1 MEETSSLTNTIIE
14 TINSI
19 FQALFSSI
27 DKNVY
32 QILDDLTFIHVDI
45 LEDSIFEK
53 FFGVNISHGL
63 LLIAN
68 SLLIAFVLYYA
79 IKLLY
84 SYYMNLQV
92 ETPYQF
98 IFKVLILGIVMNT
111 SYFICKEIIYLNSLV
126 SDAIQSVGPQVLGCQ
141 ISFSEL
147 VNQLNINTSSNDLEF
162 NIFSF
167 DGLIKSFVS
176 ISLFN
181 LVFSYSLRYVI
192 LKVFILITPFAIL
205 SFINQ
210 STSWFFKTWLRVI
223 SSLLLQ
229 QSFVAIIL
237 LIIFSFDLSAN
248 TLFAKL
254 MYIGGMYSL
263 IRANSYMRQLIG
275 GISTDV
281 STNFNPNIL
290 KNIS

>member
-19 FQALFSSI
+19 FQTLFSSI

-32 QILDDLTFIHVDI
+32 QILDNLTFIHVDI
-45 LEDSIFEK
+45 LEDGIFEK
-53 FFGVNISHGL
+53 FFGINISHGL

-92 ETPYQF
+92 EAPYQF

-111 SYFICKEIIYLNSLV
+111 SYFICKEIVYLNSLV
-126 SDAIQSVGPQVLGCQ
+126 SDAIQSVGTQVIGCEV
-141 ISFSEL
+141 SFSEL
-147 VNQLNINTSSNDLEF
+147 INQLNITTSSNDLEF

-167 DGLIKSFVS
+167 DGLVKSFVS

-210 STSWFFKTWLRVI
+210 STSWFFKTWLRII

-229 QSFVAIIL
+229 QSLVAIIL
-237 LIIFSFDLSAN
+237 LIIFSFDLNAN
-248 TLFAKL
+248 TLFSKL
-254 MYIGGMYSL
+254 MYIGGMYAL

-281 STNFNPNIL
+281 SNNFNPNIL